1 MVMGK
6 QKLQKE
12 TPFNLVKYF
21 TFSSLIVMFIA
32 TIVISVL
39 NAHWAKQTL
48 LEKSKE
54 YDRLLVENLNHQI
67 FIRFMVPT
75 VMIRKEMIQLRK
87 EKQYNRM
94 DSVIKSTLHGFN
106 VEMVNVYGDN
116 NLISYSFDRMK
127 VGVKYTG
134 GEEYKRAINKE
145 STSKFVKEG
154 NFFEIFFDFPKKT
167 QIITFAPLQ
176 MEEQGSSTLSGEVI
190 GVIEIVRDISEE
202 FRKLAKLQGMIMA
215 SCFMV
220 MSILFILLRVV
231 VKKREKIITE
241 RAEERLKL
249 KEKLRKAEH
258 LSAIG
263 EMTAGVSHEIRNP
276 LGIIKSSAELLKKQ
290 IVKNGLK
297 ATVPDIIIEES
308 TRLNNIIKDFLDF
321 AKPKMPDLHPCQV
334 EQIVEKNISFFLP
347 QVENKSFEIEKK
359 NDPDLPAIMVDSSML
374 YQAFLNIFI
383 NSFQATDS
391 KGKVVVE
398 IFKKNNRV
406 IINFSDQGRGIKEE
420 DLEKVWTPFYTTKD
434 SGTGLGLGIVKN
446 IIDAHNGSIEI
457 SNRKLKG
464 AKVTIEL
471 PVRGV
476 D

>member
-1 MVMGK
+1 
-6 QKLQKE
+6 
-12 TPFNLVKYF
+12 
-21 TFSSLIVMFIA
+21 
-32 TIVISVL
+32 

-75 VMIRKEMIQLRK
+75 VMIRREMIQLRK
-87 EKQYNRM
+87 EKQYKKI

-116 NLISYSFDRMK
+116 NLISYSFDKNK
-127 VGVKYTG
+127 VGVEYTG
-134 GEEYKRAINKE
+134 GVEYQRAIDKK

-154 NFFEIFFDFPKKT
+154 NLFEIFFDIPKKT

-231 VKKREKIITE
+231 VKKRERIITE

-359 NDPDLPAIMVDSSML
+359 IDPGLPAIMVDSSML

-398 IFKKNNRV
+398 IFKNNNRV
-406 IINFSDQGRGIKEE
+406 VINFLDQGRGIKEE
-420 DLEKVWTPFYTTKD
+420 DLEKIWTPFYTTKD

-471 PVRGV
+471 PVKGV

>member
-1 MVMGK
+1 MVMEK
-6 QKLQKE
+6 QNLQSEK
-12 TPFNLVKYF
+12 PFNLVKYF

-32 TIVISVL
+32 TIIISVL
-39 NAHWAKQTL
+39 KTHWAKKTL
-48 LEKSKE
+48 MEKSKE
-54 YDRLLVENLNHQI
+54 YDHLLVENLNHQI
-67 FIRFMVPT
+67 FIRFVLP
-75 VMIRKEMIQLRK
+75 VVLIKGEIRLRDD
-87 EKQYNRM
+87 KQYRQM

-106 VEMVNVYGDN
+106 VEMVNIHDMN
-116 NLISYSFDRMK
+116 SIISYSFDRK
-127 VGVKYTG
+127 QVGKELTG
-134 GEEYKRAINKE
+134 GVAYKKAIVKE

-176 MEEQGSSTLSGEVI
+176 MEEMGSPTLSGQVI
-190 GVIEIVRDISEE
+190 GVIEIVRDVSSE
-202 FRKLAKLQGMIMA
+202 FKKLAKLQGMILA

-241 RAEERLKL
+241 KAEERLKL

-290 IVKNGLK
+290 IVKNGLN
-297 ATVPDIIIEES
+297 TTIPNIIIEES
-308 TRLNNIIKDFLDF
+308 VRLNNIIKDFLDF
-321 AKPKMPDLHPCQV
+321 AKPKTPDLRACQV
-334 EQIVEKNISFFLP
+334 EQIIEKNILFFLP
-347 QVENKSFEIEKK
+347 QVENNEFEIEKK
-359 NDPDLPAIMVDSSML
+359 FEANLPEIMLDSSML

-383 NSFQATDS
+383 NSFQSAGGA
-391 KGKVVVE
+391 GKVIVE
-398 IFKKNNRV
+398 IFLKGNNIV
-406 IINFSDQGRGIKEE
+406 INFLDQGSGIKEK
-420 DLEKVWTPFYTTKD
+420 DLDKIWTPFYTTKD

-446 IIDAHNGSIEI
+446 IIDAHNGSIGI

-471 PVRGV
+471 PVKWS
-476 D
+476 